1 MGIVT
6 RFPPSPTGDLHIG
19 GARTALFNWAFAR
32 HHEGQFVLRFEDTDR
47 ARSSRASE
55 AAMLEAL
62 DWLGLGFDPAP
73 GPDPIPRQS
82 ERLEHYRA
90 AVEKLLAAGHAYRCI
105 CTPEEVEA
113 MRERA
118 RAEGRNPAYDRS
130 CRNRSIG
137 ADEPRPWCVR
147 LRIPEDGQARWID
160 LIAGPSGQELA
171 ELDDFVL
178 ARTDG
183 TPVYHLAVVVDDHE
197 MGISHVIRGREHMT
211 STSRQ
216 LLLYQALELE
226 PPRFAHVPLLVDAS
240 GRKLS
245 KRQASVSVQS
255 YRERGFPPEAVLNFL
270 ARLGWGSGD
279 LEVFDARELVRRFTL
294 EGVGR
299 SPAGID
305 EDKLLWLSQQYIKS
319 LPAETLR
326 RYARPFLEREAGGPV
341 EFDAALVRLLELLRE
356 RSRTFEEM
364 AQRARFYLHDP
375 VEFEPKAARKHLK
388 PAAREVLADLRST
401 LAELSNWTDA
411 GLEAAIHEVLA
422 RRELPLGKLAQPVRV
437 AVTGSAASPGI
448 FETLCVLGSARSLV
462 RIDAALAYID
472 AHA

>member
-32 HHEGQFVLRFEDTDR
+32 HHQGRFVLRFEDTDR

-55 AAMLEAL
+55 ETMLEAL
-62 DWLGLGFDPAP
+62 DWLGLSFDPAP

-82 ERLEHYRA
+82 ERLEHYRSA
-90 AVEKLLAAGHAYRCI
+90 IDKLLASGHAYRCV

-118 RAEGRNPAYDRS
+118 RAEGRNPAYDGS
-130 CRNRSIG
+130 CRTRSIA
-137 ADEPRPWCVR
+137 ADEPRPYCVR
-147 LRIPEDGQARWID
+147 FRIPEDGQARWLD
-160 LIAGPSGQELA
+160 LIAGPSGQEVDD
-171 ELDDFVL
+171 LDDFVL
-178 ARTDG
+178 ARSDG
-183 TPVYHLAVVVDDHE
+183 MPVYHLAVVVDDHE
-197 MGISHVIRGREHMT
+197 MEISHVIRGREHIT

-216 LLLYQALELE
+216 LLLYRALGLE
-226 PPRFAHVPLLVDAS
+226 PPQFAHVPLLVDAN

-245 KRQASVSVQS
+245 KREASVSVES
-255 YRERGFPPEAVLNFL
+255 YRERGFPPEAVRNFI

-279 LEVFDARELVRRFTL
+279 LEVFDAPELVQRFTL

-305 EDKLLWLSQQYIKS
+305 EGKLLWLSQHYIKT
-319 LPAETLR
+319 LPPETLQ

-341 EFDAALVRLLELLRE
+341 EFDAALLRLLELLRE

-364 AQRARFYLHDP
+364 AQRARFYLRDP
-375 VEFEPKAARKHLK
+375 IEFEPKAARKHLR
-388 PAAREVLADLRST
+388 PAIREALAELRST
-401 LAELSNWTDA
+401 LAKLSDWTDA
-411 GLEAAIHEVLA
+411 GLEGAVNEVLA
-422 RRELPLGKLAQPVRV
+422 RQKLPLGKLAQPLRV
-437 AVTGSAASPGI
+437 AITGSSASPGI
-448 FETLCVLGSARSLV
+448 FETLCVLGSVRTLARM
-462 RIDAALAYID
+462 DAAVAYID
-472 AHA
+472 AQA